1 VTGIDAYKKAGNDP
15 QDITVRYAPLV
26 KRIAHHLMSRLPSSV
41 QLDDMMQAGM
51 VGLLEASNSFD
62 ATKGASF
69 ETFAGIR
76 IRGAMID
83 EIRRGDWVPRSVHK
97 NTRMIAQKIAEI
109 EQDTGR
115 DARDS
120 EVAEALGIEI
130 EDYRQMLMESFTGH
144 MLDFDELGVD
154 EDHFSE
160 GLSPAA
166 SSTNPYEGIQTQSFR
181 NCLASAIGGLP
192 ERERLVLALYYDE
205 ELNLKE
211 IGEVMGVSE
220 SRISQINSQAMI
232 RLQSR
237 LRDWRK

>member
-1 VTGIDAYKKAGNDP
+1 MSRIDAYKKVGADP
-15 QDITVRYAPLV
+15 QDITTRYAPLV

-41 QLDDMMQAGM
+41 QIEDLMQAGM
-51 VGLLEASNSFD
+51 IGLLEASKNFD
-62 ATKGASF
+62 AAKGASF

-97 NTRMIAQKIAEI
+97 NARLIAEKISEI
-109 EQDTGR
+109 EQRTGR
-115 DARDS
+115 DARDT
-120 EVAEALGIEI
+120 EVAAAIGVEVE
-130 EDYRQMLMESFTGH
+130 EYRIMLMESSTGH
-144 MLDFDELGVD
+144 MLDFDDLGVP

-160 GLSPAA
+160 GLSG
-166 SSTNPYEGIQTQSFR
+166 SSQPRNPYEGLQTEDFR
-181 NCLASAIGGLP
+181 DCLATAIGGLP

>member
-1 VTGIDAYKKAGNDP
+1 MTGIDAYKQVGAQQHDV
-15 QDITVRYAPLV
+15 TARYAPLV

-41 QLDDMMQAGM
+41 QIEDLMQAGM
-51 VGLLEASNSFD
+51 IGLLEASNSFD

-76 IRGAMID
+76 IRGSMID
-83 EIRRGDWVPRSVHK
+83 EIRRGDWVPRSVHR
-97 NTRMIAQKIAEI
+97 NARMIAQKIAEI
-109 EQDTGR
+109 EQATGR
-115 DARDS
+115 DARDT
-120 EVAEALGIEI
+120 EVAEALDISV
-130 EDYRQMLMESFTGH
+130 EDYRTMLMESANGH
-144 MLDFDELGVD
+144 MLDFEELGVN
-154 EDHFSE
+154 EDSFSE
-160 GLSPAA
+160 GLTDSSRVASP
-166 SSTNPYEGIQTQSFR
+166 YDGLQTQDFR
-181 NCLASAIGGLP
+181 NSLASAIGGLP

>member
-1 VTGIDAYKKAGNDP
+1 MSRIDAYKKNGASQ
-15 QDITVRYAPLV
+15 QDVITQYAPLV

-41 QLDDMMQAGM
+41 QVEDLMQAGM
-51 VGLLEASNSFD
+51 IGLLEASRNFD

-76 IRGAMID
+76 IRGSMID
-83 EIRRGDWVPRSVHK
+83 EIRRGDWVPRSVHR
-97 NTRMIAQKIAEI
+97 NTRLIAEKIAEI
-109 EQDTGR
+109 EQKTGR
-115 DARDS
+115 DARDT
-120 EVAEALGIEI
+120 EVAEAIGVEV
-130 EDYRQMLMESFTGH
+130 EEYRIMLMESSTGH
-144 MLDFDELGVD
+144 MLDFEDLGVS
-154 EDHFSE
+154 EDFFSE
-160 GLSPAA
+160 GLSPSTKTNNPIDGIE
-166 SSTNPYEGIQTQSFR
+166 SSDFR
-181 NCLASAIGGLP
+181 KCLATAISGLP

-211 IGEVMGVSE
+211 IGEVIGVSE